1 MSLIRV
7 SALCALGLPFFAP
20 SLSTDYT
27 QRRSLR
33 IEVETS
39 LEMETTSFEM
49 MIDGEPMERAGM
61 GGQASEEARVF
72 TIIDEVLA
80 DDEGRPTEVRR
91 EFETVERETL
101 RVMGEEELVDEASG
115 PLDGVTVLLTSEDDG
130 EVEAEVENGSVDD
143 DELLA
148 GQHLELACDAFLP
161 EGELEVD
168 DSWDLESDAILR
180 ALGLDLEAVWFPVSQ
195 DGDADGGWRRGRGS
209 RGRSSFGL
217 LVEADWEGTA
227 TLASLEEEYEGLSCV
242 LIELEL
248 EASGDQEEMERW
260 GGRRGRGGA
269 AGFVGSV
276 SAPLESTYEIELE
289 GRLLFSLEQ
298 GRPLLLEIEGDVST
312 ERTMERNSE
321 RGDFSMSSTQEG
333 SFTYSAAISLE
344 ESEG

>member
-115 PLDGVTVLLTSEDDG
+115 SSPVRMTEKSRRRWKTAASMMMSCWR
-130 EVEAEVENGSVDD
+130 ASTW
-143 DELLA
+143 
-148 GQHLELACDAFLP
+148 
-161 EGELEVD
+161 
-168 DSWDLESDAILR
+168 SWPAMPSCRR
-180 ALGLDLEAVWFPVSQ
+180 ASWK
-195 DGDADGGWRRGRGS
+195 
-209 RGRSSFGL
+209 
-217 LVEADWEGTA
+217 
-227 TLASLEEEYEGLSCV
+227 
-242 LIELEL
+242 
-248 EASGDQEEMERW
+248 
-260 GGRRGRGGA
+260 
-269 AGFVGSV
+269 
-276 SAPLESTYEIELE
+276 
-289 GRLLFSLEQ
+289 
-298 GRPLLLEIEGDVST
+298 
-312 ERTMERNSE
+312 
-321 RGDFSMSSTQEG
+321 
-333 SFTYSAAISLE
+333 
-344 ESEG
+344 